1 MLNDSMQIVLV
12 GQAEIPFTHPRIKHI
27 PFVSALKDLSAL
39 YSMAD
44 VFVHFSMEDTFGKV
58 IAEAQACGT
67 PVVVY
72 NSTACPEIVG
82 PGCGFVAE
90 PREVESVYRFIT
102 QLRCGEITCSGM
114 RGWVKEKFNYQHNI
128 NRLIALYQTLCQH
141 QPLESNTRGKNDV
154 I

>member
-1 MLNDSMQIVLV
+1 MQIILI
-12 GQAEIPFTHPRIKHI
+12 GQASVPFTHSRIKHI

-82 PGCGFVAE
+82 PSCGFVAA
-90 PREVESVYRFIT
+90 PREVESVYRFIS
-102 QLRCGEITCSGM
+102 QLQGGKITCSGM
-114 RGWVKEKFNYQHNI
+114 RVWVEKNFNYQANVAQLI
-128 NRLIALYQTLCQH
+128 DLYQRLI
-141 QPLESNTRGKNDV
+141 NTFNTSGN
-154 I
+154 